1 MKLELKIVDLL
12 AKDAGKIFTINEIAK
27 TLGKYYSFVHGTVN
41 KLAKEGVII
50 KIKAGKSYLC
60 SLNLENEKTL
70 ALIKL
75 GEIEK
80 KEEFYNANKELKL
93 ILDDFVESVLKQKDV
108 AAIVLFG
115 SYAKGLETKE
125 SDIDLLLIT
134 KRKFDID
141 KTAKD
146 IYAKYGKEISPIM
159 LSPNDFKK
167 QKDRAAIKEIISNHY
182 ILYGAEKF
190 VNMVFE
196 K

>member
-1 MKLELKIVDLL
+1 MKLESKIVNLL
-12 AKDAGKIFTINEIAK
+12 AKDAEEKFTINEISK
-27 TLGKYYSFVHGTVN
+27 KLNEYYSFVHRTVN
-41 KLAKEGVII
+41 KLHKEGVII

-93 ILDDFVESVLKQKDV
+93 ILDDFVESALKQHGV

-115 SYAKGLETKE
+115 SYAKGQETGE
-125 SDIDLLLIT
+125 SDVDMLIIT
-134 KRKFDID
+134 KRKIDID
-141 KTAKD
+141 KTAKE
-146 IYAKYGKEISPIM
+146 IYAKYGKDISPILM
-159 LSPNDFKK
+159 SPNDFKK
-167 QKDRAAIKEIISNHY
+167 QKDKAVLKEIIANHY
-182 ILYGAEKF
+182 VLYGAENF

>member
-1 MKLELKIVDLL
+1 MKIESKIVNLL
-12 AKDAGKIFTINEIAK
+12 TKDIEKRFTINEIAK
-27 TLGKYYSFVHGTVN
+27 ELNEYYSFVHRTVI

-50 KIKAGKSYLC
+50 KNKAGKSYLC
-60 SLNLENEKTL
+60 SLNMENEKTL

-75 GEIEK
+75 SEIEK
-80 KEEFYNANKELKL
+80 KEEFCNANKELKL
-93 ILDDFVESVLKQKDV
+93 ILDDFVESAVKQKDI

-115 SYAKGLETKE
+115 SYAKGRETKE
-125 SDIDLLLIT
+125 SDIDILLIT
-134 KRKFDID
+134 KRKSGID

-146 IYAKYGKEISPIM
+146 IYAKYGKEISPIL

-167 QKDRAAIKEIISNHY
+167 QRNGAAIKEIINDHY
-182 ILYGAEKF
+182 ILYGVENF